1 MSISWIS
8 FVKSTAK
15 AHAKYEL
22 DGVDDTLST
31 HLGWLSDLE
40 NLDRKAPSSSS
51 NKDKAC
57 LNSADLTSWYQ
68 PPTKTYQ
75 AATKELGRLQD
86 TCITENITAV
96 VKDTASMAKKE
107 VAAGNDIA
115 KDPTQLAS
123 FFKDF
128 FPDYKIDDVLN
139 SPEKPQGTDVGLPS
153 PPMSSPPSPIPSVDK
168 NINHVEQGPC
178 DESHSQKPIESDDPF
193 REYFEEKLTAS
204 RWSRTK
210 STRPP
215 PPTYSKELPA
225 KHKLLQQSHSP
236 SNSAK
241 KTSTALKYSATKQ
254 AAKSCELKKQSVD
267 QVHETM
273 KGALPHARLNTLAK
287 YEIDLSKAPIN
298 SRLLQMAEKIEHK
311 AGKSATKV
319 LASTDKRASKV
330 LSMDRINQLAQ
341 PKRMVERPASSNL
354 MSTSSTRRS
363 SVIKTQSKLPVSTS
377 SARRNGITHVRQKRA
392 APMSLTAAAIALDGE
407 STPRPTSKTRVG
419 PSSFLSKEPDWVA
432 EQDLEAALEEQSKVD
447 PDEIFG
453 KFSPLEVDQVFRS
466 KHITAIHKN
475 DGYGQVYT
483 IEVQILYLSNSDLFV
498 LTSALN
504 DLPSVP

>member
-22 DGVDDTLST
+22 DGVDDSLSK
-31 HLGWLSDLE
+31 HLSWLSDLE
-40 NLDRKAPSSSS
+40 NLDRKPPPSSS

-57 LNSADLTSWYQ
+57 LNSSDLNSWYQ

-75 AATKELGRLQD
+75 AATKDLGRLQD
-86 TCITENITAV
+86 TCITENIAIAAEEI
-96 VKDTASMAKKE
+96 ASMAKKE
-107 VAAGNDIA
+107 ATAGNDIA
-115 KDPTQLAS
+115 KDPSQLAN

-139 SPEKPQGTDVGLPS
+139 SPPKTHGTDVGLPS

-168 NINHVEQGPC
+168 NIKHVEQGPC
-178 DESHSQKPIESDDPF
+178 DDSPSQKPIESGDPF
-193 REYFEEKLTAS
+193 REYFEEKITAS
-204 RWSRTK
+204 QWSRMK

-225 KHKLLQQSHSP
+225 RHKLLQQSDTTST
-236 SNSAK
+236 SAK
-241 KTSTALKYSATKQ
+241 KTSTALKFSATKQ
-254 AAKSCELKKQSVD
+254 SAKISELKKQSVD
-267 QVHETM
+267 QVHESM

-298 SRLLQMAEKIEHK
+298 SRLLQMAEKAEHK

-319 LASTDKRASKV
+319 LGSTDKRASKA

-341 PKRMVERPASSNL
+341 PKRTVERSAASTL

-377 SARRNGITHVRQKRA
+377 SARRNGITHVRQKRS

-407 STPRPTSKTRVG
+407 STSRPRIRTGRSPALSNE
-419 PSSFLSKEPDWVA
+419 PSWVA
-432 EQDLEAALEEQSKVD
+432 ELDLQVALEEQSKVD

-466 KHITAIHKN
+466 KATIPSRPMRTRVNSCMSRVTEQEETAYRVAM
-475 DGYGQVYT
+475 GYAVC
-483 IEVQILYLSNSDLFV
+483 
-498 LTSALN
+498 
-504 DLPSVP
+504 